1 MSNQATGW
9 MCGVQFLAGQDIS
22 PHHNIQ
28 TGSGAYPA
36 SYPVGTRVL
45 SSGVK
50 WPGHEAAH

>member
-9 MCGVQFLAGQDIS
+9 MPGVQFLAGQDIS

-50 WPGHEAAH
+50 WPGHEADH